1 MTTLQQAMEAIK
13 TLKSHHYKPK
23 KKTSIA
29 DELLGKYKGVI
40 PKGKTSTQF
49 IRELRDSSY
58 GKFK

>member
-1 MTTLQQAMEAIK
+1 MTTLQYAIA
-13 TLKSHHYKPK
+13 TIETIKSHKTPR

-29 DELLGKYKGVI
+29 RKLLGKFKGVI
-40 PKGKTSTQF
+40 PAGKTSTQF

>member
-1 MTTLQQAMEAIK
+1 MTTLQQAIEAIK
-13 TLKSHHYKPK
+13 TIKIHHKSH

-29 DELLGKYKGVI
+29 DELLGKYKGII

-49 IRELRDSSY
+49 VRELRDSSY